1 LGSLIHYM
9 HVSLIITTYNRPDA
23 LLLVLRSIGL
33 QTLMPN
39 KVIIADDG
47 SNSDTQA
54 AINSFQESSSLNII
68 HSWQEDIGF
77 RAAKSR
83 NKAIAKSK
91 DDYIILIDG
100 DMVLHPKF
108 IEDHISHAEP
118 GYFVQGTR
126 VLLTQSATQDA
137 LVKMKTNFSFLSS
150 GIQNRKN
157 AIHSNFLSKLFSKKK
172 NYLRGIKTCNMAFF
186 KQDCININGFNNDFE
201 GWGREDSEFVVRL
214 LNSGINRKNLRFN
227 AIQLHLWH
235 NENTRASLQQNDIIL
250 QNAIDNN
257 AKWCDNGIKR
267 YL

>member
-1 LGSLIHYM
+1 M
-9 HVSLIITTYNRPDA
+9 RVSLIITTYNRVDA
-23 LLLVLRSIGL
+23 LSLVLRSVQS
-33 QTLMPN
+33 QTVLP
-39 KVIIADDG
+39 KEVIIADDG
-47 SNSDTQA
+47 SAKETQKMILDFKVA
-54 AINSFQESSSLNII
+54 SQLNLT
-68 HSWQEDIGF
+68 HSWQKDKGF

-91 DDYIILIDG
+91 GDYIILIDG

-108 IEDHISHAEP
+108 IEDHIGHAES
-118 GYFVQGTR
+118 GCFIQGTR

-137 LVKMKTNFSFLSS
+137 LVKMKTNFSFLSG
-150 GIQNRKN
+150 GIQNHKN
-157 AIHSNFLSKLFSKKK
+157 AIHSNFLSRLFSKKK

-214 LNSGINRKNLRFN
+214 LNSGIHRKNLRFN
-227 AIQLHLWH
+227 AIQFHLWH
-235 NENTRASLQQNDIIL
+235 HENTRSSLQQNDILL

-257 AKWCDNGIKR
+257 INWCDNGIDR

>member
-1 LGSLIHYM
+1 M
-9 HVSLIITTYNRPDA
+9 RVSLIITTYNRVDA
-23 LLLVLRSIGL
+23 LSLVLHSVQN
-33 QTLMPN
+33 QTVLP
-39 KVIIADDG
+39 KEVIIADDG
-47 SNSDTQA
+47 STKETQKM
-54 AINSFQESSSLNII
+54 IRDFQVALHLNLT
-68 HSWQEDIGF
+68 HSWQKDKGF

-100 DMVLHPKF
+100 DMALHPKF
-108 IEDHISHAEP
+108 IEDHISHAES

-157 AIHSNFLSKLFSKKK
+157 AIHSNFLSRLFSKKK

-214 LNSGINRKNLRFN
+214 LNSGIHRKNLRFN
-227 AIQLHLWH
+227 AIQFHLWH
-235 NENTRASLQQNDIIL
+235 NENTRASLQQNDTLL

-257 AKWCDNGIKR
+257 VKWCDSGVDR